1 MPDSLAR
8 SSALTVQLHSLA
20 IEGKLAIS
28 TVAPCSQKSRKWLGF
43 PDPDDGPAYGDRS
56 WSLLD
61 KWYPPSR
68 CHVDLAEL
76 QRYVCAW
83 TCDYTQVCVHV
94 PHVLLSM
101 RRAVEEPELTLFA
114 SSSSARSRRWLII
127 ATPDEMA
134 TCAALDGVRDSL
146 SLLAVHVAAGADL
159 VASSRST
166 SCRSPPPSRLSV
178 EFPPSLFPSPRP
190 FLSFLEYSLLF
201 AFLYAMQPARASLS

>member
-83 TCDYTQVCVHV
+83 RCDYTQVCA
-94 PHVLLSM
+94 P
-101 RRAVEEPELTLFA
+101 R
-114 SSSSARSRRWLII
+114 SSC
-127 ATPDEMA
+127 P
-134 TCAALDGVRDSL
+134 ALDAACRRGARADPLRLLVVRPQPPMAHHRYARRDGD
-146 SLLAVHVAAGADL
+146 V
-159 VASSRST
+159 
-166 SCRSPPPSRLSV
+166 RSPRWS
-178 EFPPSLFPSPRP
+178 
-190 FLSFLEYSLLF
+190 
-201 AFLYAMQPARASLS
+201 A